1 MTSTPMPPSTGD
13 EKVPQ
18 DPHEKER
25 LDTDPAQEPNA
36 PNREPDT
43 EVVGPG
49 LTDDTKLD
57 TASVDDELDRPDNP
71 ALS

>member
-1 MTSTPMPPSTGD
+1 MTSTPTPPSTGD

-18 DPHEKER
+18 DPAAKER
-25 LDTDPAQEPNA
+25 LDTDPAAEPNA
-36 PNREPDT
+36 PNREPET

-49 LTDDTKLD
+49 LTDDTSLD
-57 TASVDDELDRPDNP
+57 AASVDDELDRPDNP